1 MVDAGDSAG
10 TFDAV
15 SGLIDGF
22 PVRITNPVT
31 SGIDSVYTLE
41 FVP

>member
-1 MVDAGDSAG
+1 MIDTGESNG
-10 TFDAV
+10 TFNAMP
-15 SGLIDGF
+15 GLINGF